1 MDIFLQVIVTGIATG
16 GVYGL
21 IALGFVLIF
30 KATGILNLATGA
42 FMTLGAYICLTVLGQ
57 FGAPFWVAFLCTLGF
72 AIVMGIVLERI
83 ILRPLIGEPI
93 ISVVMVTIGLSSILQ
108 GLTHIIWSPEYRSF
122 PEIFP
127 PEPLDLGFAIVP
139 SGLLWGFI
147 FAAIG
152 TIIFILIFKLTRT
165 GVAMRATASDQQA
178 ALSMGISVRWI
189 FALSWSYGAVAAVIG
204 GIVIGNI
211 SGISIYL
218 GDIGLKVLAVIIL
231 GGLDSIGGAIL
242 GGLIIGI
249 LENLTGL
256 YLDPVF
262 GGGVKNVAPFFILV
276 LIIMIRPYGLF
287 GKKIIERVCIL
298 DTGRW
303 FLVSGCWLLVAAI
316 SEVSARS
323 QRPVTSDK

>member
-1 MDIFLQVIVTGIATG
+1 MDIFVQIIVTGIATG

-42 FMTLGAYICLTVLGQ
+42 FMTLGAYICLTVLAQ
-57 FGAPFWVAFLCTLGF
+57 LGAPFWLAFLCTLVF
-72 AIVMGIVLERI
+72 AILLGIVLERL

-108 GLTHIIWSPEYRSF
+108 GLTHLIWSPDYRSF

-127 PEPLDLGFAIVP
+127 PEPLDLGIAIVP
-139 SGLLWGFI
+139 SGLLWGFL
-147 FAAIG
+147 FAAVG

-189 FALSWSYGAVAAVIG
+189 FALSWCYGAVAAVIG

-249 LENLTGL
+249 LENLAGL
-256 YLDPVF
+256 YLDPIF
-262 GGGVKNVAPFFILV
+262 GGGVKDVAPFFILV
-276 LIIMIRPYGLF
+276 LIIMIRPHGLF
-287 GKKIIERVCIL
+287 GKKIIERV
-298 DTGRW
+298 
-303 FLVSGCWLLVAAI
+303 
-316 SEVSARS
+316 
-323 QRPVTSDK
+323 

>member
-1 MDIFLQVIVTGIATG
+1 MNSFSRDGIGNLCFVSQHVQLYEQIDLCLLNMEIFLQIIITGIATG

-42 FMTLGAYICLTVLGQ
+42 FMTLGAYICLTVLSQ
-57 FGAPFWVAFLCTLGF
+57 LGAPFWLAFLCTLGF
-72 AIVMGIVLERI
+72 AIILGIVLERI

-108 GLTHIIWSPEYRSF
+108 GLTHLIWSPDFRSF

-127 PEPLDLGFAIVP
+127 PEPLDLGIAIVP

-147 FAAIG
+147 FAAVG

-178 ALSMGISVRWI
+178 ALSMGISVRWV

-242 GGLIIGI
+242 GGLIIGV
-249 LENLTGL
+249 LENLAGL
-256 YLDPVF
+256 YLDPIF
-262 GGGVKNVAPFFILV
+262 GGGVKDVAPFFILV

-287 GKKIIERVCIL
+287 GKKIIERV
-298 DTGRW
+298 
-303 FLVSGCWLLVAAI
+303 
-316 SEVSARS
+316 
-323 QRPVTSDK
+323 

>member
-57 FGAPFWVAFLCTLGF
+57 FGAPFWVAFLGTLGF

-127 PEPLDLGFAIVP
+127 PDPLDLGFAIVP
-139 SGLLWGFI
+139 SGLLWGFM

-152 TIIFILIFKLTRT
+152 TIIFILMFKLTRT

-189 FALSWSYGAVAAVIG
+189 FALSWSYGAAAAAIG

-249 LENLTGL
+249 LENLAGL

-262 GGGVKNVAPFFILV
+262 GGGVKDVAPFFILV

-287 GKKIIERVCIL
+287 GKKIIERV
-298 DTGRW
+298 
-303 FLVSGCWLLVAAI
+303 
-316 SEVSARS
+316 
-323 QRPVTSDK
+323 

>member
-1 MDIFLQVIVTGIATG
+1 MEIFLQIIVTGIATG

-42 FMTLGAYICLTVLGQ
+42 FMTLGAYICLTVLSQ
-57 FGAPFWVAFLCTLGF
+57 LGAPFWLAFLGTLGF
-72 AIVMGIVLERI
+72 AILLGIILERL

-108 GLTHIIWSPEYRSF
+108 GLTHLVWSPDFRSF

-127 PEPLDLGFAIVP
+127 AEPLDLGIAIVP

-147 FAAIG
+147 FAAVG

-178 ALSMGISVRWI
+178 ALSMGISVRWV

-242 GGLIIGI
+242 GGLIIGV
-249 LENLTGL
+249 LENLAGL
-256 YLDPVF
+256 YLDPIF
-262 GGGVKNVAPFFILV
+262 GGGVKDVAPFFILV

-287 GKKIIERVCIL
+287 GKKIIERV
-298 DTGRW
+298 
-303 FLVSGCWLLVAAI
+303 
-316 SEVSARS
+316 
-323 QRPVTSDK
+323 

>member
-1 MDIFLQVIVTGIATG
+1 MEIFLQIIITGIATG

-42 FMTLGAYICLTVLGQ
+42 FMTLGAYICLTVLSQ
-57 FGAPFWVAFLCTLGF
+57 LGAPFWLAFLCTLGF
-72 AIVMGIVLERI
+72 AILLGVVLEKI

-108 GLTHIIWSPEYRSF
+108 GLTHLIWSPDFRSF

-127 PEPLDLGFAIVP
+127 PEPLDLGIAIVP

-147 FAAIG
+147 FAAVG

-178 ALSMGISVRWI
+178 ALSMGISVRWV
-189 FALSWSYGAVAAVIG
+189 FAISWSYGAVAAVIG

-242 GGLIIGI
+242 GGLIIGV
-249 LENLTGL
+249 LENLAGL
-256 YLDPVF
+256 YLDPIF
-262 GGGVKNVAPFFILV
+262 GGGVKDVAPFFILV

-287 GKKIIERVCIL
+287 GKKIIERV
-298 DTGRW
+298 
-303 FLVSGCWLLVAAI
+303 
-316 SEVSARS
+316 
-323 QRPVTSDK
+323 

>member
-1 MDIFLQVIVTGIATG
+1 
-16 GVYGL
+16 
-21 IALGFVLIF
+21 
-30 KATGILNLATGA
+30 
-42 FMTLGAYICLTVLGQ
+42 
-57 FGAPFWVAFLCTLGF
+57 
-72 AIVMGIVLERI
+72 
-83 ILRPLIGEPI
+83 
-93 ISVVMVTIGLSSILQ
+93 
-108 GLTHIIWSPEYRSF
+108 
-122 PEIFP
+122 
-127 PEPLDLGFAIVP
+127 LDLGFAVVP

-147 FAAIG
+147 FAAVG

-189 FALSWSYGAVAAVIG
+189 FALSWCYGAVAAVIG

-249 LENLTGL
+249 LENLAGL

-262 GGGVKNVAPFFILV
+262 GGGVKDVAPFFILV

-287 GKKIIERVCIL
+287 GKKIIERV
-298 DTGRW
+298 
-303 FLVSGCWLLVAAI
+303 
-316 SEVSARS
+316 
-323 QRPVTSDK
+323 

>member
-1 MDIFLQVIVTGIATG
+1 MDIFLQMIVTGTATG

-57 FGAPFWVAFLCTLGF
+57 FGAPFWLAFLCTMGF
-72 AIVMGIVLERI
+72 AVVLGIVLERV

-108 GLTHIIWSPEYRSF
+108 GLTHIIWSPDYQSF

-127 PEPLDLGFAIVP
+127 PDPLDLGFAVVP

-147 FAAIG
+147 FAALG

-249 LENLTGL
+249 LENLAGL

-262 GGGVKNVAPFFILV
+262 GGGVKDVAPFVILV

-287 GKKIIERVCIL
+287 GKKIIERV
-298 DTGRW
+298 
-303 FLVSGCWLLVAAI
+303 
-316 SEVSARS
+316 
-323 QRPVTSDK
+323 

>member
-42 FMTLGAYICLTVLGQ
+42 IMTIGAYICLTVLGQ
-57 FGAPFWVAFLCTLGF
+57 FGAPFWLAFLGTLGF
-72 AIVMGIVLERI
+72 AVVLGIVLERI
-83 ILRPLIGEPI
+83 ILRPMIGQPI
-93 ISVVMVTIGLSSILQ
+93 IAVVMVTIGLSSILQ
-108 GLTHIIWSPEYRSF
+108 GLTHIIWSPDYRSF

-127 PEPLDLGFAIVP
+127 PEPLDLGFAVVP

-152 TIIFILIFKLTRT
+152 TLVFMLIFKLTRT

-178 ALSMGISVRWI
+178 ALSMGISVRWV

-249 LENLTGL
+249 LENMAGL

-262 GGGVKNVAPFFILV
+262 GGGVKDVAPFFILV

-287 GKKIIERVCIL
+287 GKKIIERV
-298 DTGRW
+298 
-303 FLVSGCWLLVAAI
+303 
-316 SEVSARS
+316 
-323 QRPVTSDK
+323 

>member
-1 MDIFLQVIVTGIATG
+1 MEIFLQIIITGIATG

-42 FMTLGAYICLTVLGQ
+42 FMTLGAYICLTVLAQ
-57 FGAPFWVAFLCTLGF
+57 LGAPFWLAFLCTLVF
-72 AIVMGIVLERI
+72 AIMLGIVLERI

-108 GLTHIIWSPEYRSF
+108 GLTHLVWSPDFRSF

-127 PEPLDLGFAIVP
+127 AEPLDLGIAIVP

-147 FAAIG
+147 FAAVG

-178 ALSMGISVRWI
+178 ALSMGISVRWV

-242 GGLIIGI
+242 GGLIIGV
-249 LENLTGL
+249 LENLAGL
-256 YLDPVF
+256 YLDPIF
-262 GGGVKNVAPFFILV
+262 GGGVKDVAPFFILV

-287 GKKIIERVCIL
+287 GKKIIERV
-298 DTGRW
+298 
-303 FLVSGCWLLVAAI
+303 
-316 SEVSARS
+316 
-323 QRPVTSDK
+323 

>member
-1 MDIFLQVIVTGIATG
+1 LNSFFVNGIGLKRFQFFNPAEAYRFKMDILIQMIITGIATG

-57 FGAPFWVAFLCTLGF
+57 LGAPFWVAFLCTLGF
-72 AIVMGIVLERI
+72 AIVLGIVLERI

-93 ISVVMVTIGLSSILQ
+93 ISVIMVTIGLSSILQ
-108 GLTHIIWSPEYRSF
+108 GLTHVIWSPDYRSF

-178 ALSMGISVRWI
+178 ALSMGISVRWV
-189 FALSWSYGAVAAVIG
+189 FALSWSYGAVAAAIG

-249 LENLTGL
+249 LENLAGL

-262 GGGVKNVAPFFILV
+262 GGGVKDVAPFVILV

-287 GKKIIERVCIL
+287 GKKIIERV
-298 DTGRW
+298 
-303 FLVSGCWLLVAAI
+303 
-316 SEVSARS
+316 
-323 QRPVTSDK
+323 

>member
-1 MDIFLQVIVTGIATG
+1 MDIFLQMIITGTATG

-57 FGAPFWVAFLCTLGF
+57 FGAPFWVAFLCTLVF
-72 AIVMGIVLERI
+72 AILLGIVLDRI
-83 ILRPLIGEPI
+83 IFRPLIGEPI
-93 ISVVMVTIGLSSILQ
+93 ISVVRVTIGLSSILQ
-108 GLTHIIWSPEYRSF
+108 GLTHVIWSPDYRSF

-127 PEPLDLGFAIVP
+127 PEPLDLGFAVVP

-147 FAAIG
+147 FAALG

-249 LENLTGL
+249 LENLAGL
-256 YLDPVF
+256 YLDPIF
-262 GGGVKNVAPFFILV
+262 GGGVKDVAPFVILV

-287 GKKIIERVCIL
+287 GKKIIERV
-298 DTGRW
+298 
-303 FLVSGCWLLVAAI
+303 
-316 SEVSARS
+316 
-323 QRPVTSDK
+323 

>member
-1 MDIFLQVIVTGIATG
+1 MDILLQIIVTGIATG

-30 KATGILNLATGA
+30 KATGILNLATGTI
-42 FMTLGAYICLTVLGQ
+42 MTLGAFICLTVLDAV
-57 FGAPFWVAFLCTLGF
+57 GAPFWLAFVSTLAFAFL
-72 AIVMGIVLERI
+72 MGLLIERTV
-83 ILRPLIGEPI
+83 LRPLIGEPI
-93 ISVVMVTIGLSSILQ
+93 IAVIMVTIGLSSILR

-127 PEPLDLGFAIVP
+127 PEPLDLGYAVVP

-147 FAAIG
+147 FAAVG
-152 TIIFILIFKLTRT
+152 TAIFIMIFKYTRT

-178 ALSMGISVRWI
+178 ALSVGISVRWI
-189 FALSWSYGAVAAVIG
+189 FALSWSFGAIAAVIG

-211 SGISIYL
+211 SGISIYM

-231 GGLDSIGGAIL
+231 GGLDSIEGAII

-249 LENLTGL
+249 LENLAGL

-262 GGGVKNVAPFFILV
+262 GGGVKDVAPFFILV

-287 GKKIIERVCIL
+287 GKKIIERV
-298 DTGRW
+298 
-303 FLVSGCWLLVAAI
+303 
-316 SEVSARS
+316 
-323 QRPVTSDK
+323 

>member
-1 MDIFLQVIVTGIATG
+1 MEIFLQIIITGIATG

-42 FMTLGAYICLTVLGQ
+42 FMTLGAYICLTVLSQ
-57 FGAPFWVAFLCTLGF
+57 LGAPFWLAFLCTLGF
-72 AIVMGIVLERI
+72 AIILGIVLERI

-108 GLTHIIWSPEYRSF
+108 GLTHLIWSPDFRSF

-127 PEPLDLGFAIVP
+127 PEPLDLGIAIVP

-147 FAAIG
+147 FAAVA
-152 TIIFILIFKLTRT
+152 TVIFILIFKLTRT

-178 ALSMGISVRWI
+178 ALSMGISVRWV

-242 GGLIIGI
+242 GGLIIGV
-249 LENLTGL
+249 LENLAGL
-256 YLDPVF
+256 YLDPIF
-262 GGGVKNVAPFFILV
+262 GGGVKDVAPFFILV

-287 GKKIIERVCIL
+287 GKKIIERV
-298 DTGRW
+298 
-303 FLVSGCWLLVAAI
+303 
-316 SEVSARS
+316 
-323 QRPVTSDK
+323 

>member
-72 AIVMGIVLERI
+72 AVVMGIILERI

-108 GLTHIIWSPEYRSF
+108 GLTHMIWSPEYRSF

-139 SGLLWGFI
+139 SGLLWGFV

-152 TIIFILIFKLTRT
+152 TIVFILIFKLTRT

-249 LENLTGL
+249 LEKTCSVGISLL
-256 YLDPVF
+256 F
-262 GGGVKNVAPFFILV
+262 SGGGLKMLPPF
-276 LIIMIRPYGLF
+276 LF
-287 GKKIIERVCIL
+287 
-298 DTGRW
+298 W
-303 FLVSGCWLLVAAI
+303 Y
-316 SEVSARS
+316 
-323 QRPVTSDK
+323 

>member
-1 MDIFLQVIVTGIATG
+1 MQIFLQIIITGIATG

-42 FMTLGAYICLTVLGQ
+42 FMTLGAYICLTVLSQ
-57 FGAPFWVAFLCTLGF
+57 LGAPFWLAFLCTLGF
-72 AIVMGIVLERI
+72 AILLGVVLEKI

-108 GLTHIIWSPEYRSF
+108 GLTHLIWSPDFRSF

-127 PEPLDLGFAIVP
+127 PEPLDLGIAIVP

-147 FAAIG
+147 FAAVG

-178 ALSMGISVRWI
+178 ALSMGISVRWV

-242 GGLIIGI
+242 GGLIIGV
-249 LENLTGL
+249 LENLAGL
-256 YLDPVF
+256 YLDPIF
-262 GGGVKNVAPFFILV
+262 GGGVKDVAPFFILV

-287 GKKIIERVCIL
+287 GKKIIERV
-298 DTGRW
+298 
-303 FLVSGCWLLVAAI
+303 
-316 SEVSARS
+316 
-323 QRPVTSDK
+323 